1 MATRRVVTGLGHDGT
16 ARVVS
21 DGPAPHVLTD
31 ERAPGYETVQLWA
44 TDDVPAVP
52 CDGTDPTGPGQAFFP
67 RPRGSR
73 FFVSVFPAGMGT
85 APPDGSASPER
96 IHSHVT
102 RTVDYGIVLHG
113 ELTLVLDSGDEVTLR
128 AGDTVVQ
135 NGTMHGWRNSS
146 GAPATIAFVVLG
158 AEEAAP

>member
-1 MATRRVVTGLGHDGT
+1 MATRRVVTGLADDGT

-21 DGPAPHVLTD
+21 DGPAPCVLTD
-31 ERAPGYETVQLWA
+31 ERAPGYETVHLWA

-52 CDGTDPTGPGQAFFP
+52 GDGADPTHSGQAFFP
-67 RPRGSR
+67 GPKGSR
-73 FFVSVFPAGMGT
+73 FFVNVFPPGMGT
-85 APPDGSASPER
+85 APPDGPASPEL
-96 IHSHVT
+96 IFMHVT

-113 ELTLVLDSGDEVTLR
+113 ELTLVLDSGEEVTLR

-135 NGTMHGWRNSS
+135 NGTMHGWRNASA
-146 GAPATIAFVVLG
+146 APATVAFVVLG